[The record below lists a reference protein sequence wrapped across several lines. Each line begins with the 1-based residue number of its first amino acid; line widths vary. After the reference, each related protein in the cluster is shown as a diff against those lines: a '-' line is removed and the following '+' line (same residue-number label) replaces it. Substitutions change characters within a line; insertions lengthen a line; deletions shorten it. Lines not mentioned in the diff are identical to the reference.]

1 MRTRAVR
8 STGERTSRASSST
21 SRARTSTRRRSRP
34 PRSSRPAGARRACR
48 STRSSLRPCPTS
60 ARSPA
65 RSRMLEP
72 TASPSSTRSADS
84 RSTRGCARCS
94 ARRPAGTRGLR
105 SSRSR
110 SRPCTRL
117 FAPPSCRSSAWEGVS
132 TGRDALELIGA
143 GASAV
148 ALGTVLF
155 SDPDA
160 PRRVRE
166 ELDAELALLGY
177 ASPEEA
183 RGVAHPAAATPN
195 A

>member
-1 MRTRAVR
+1 M
-8 STGERTSRASSST
+8 GM
-21 SRARTSTRRRSRP
+21 
-34 PRSSRPAGARRACR
+34 G
-48 STRSSLRPCPTS
+48 
-60 ARSPA
+60 
-65 RSRMLEP
+65 
-72 TASPSSTRSADS
+72 
-84 RSTRGCARCS
+84 
-94 ARRPAGTRGLR
+94 
-105 SSRSR
+105 
-110 SRPCTRL
+110 
-117 FAPPSCRSSAWEGVS
+117 GVS

-160 PRRVRE
+160 PQRVRE